1 MSEIGSA
8 VVAAADLASKWPTW
22 PVYGLTDDLLPAI
35 ERWAQAGHRVAL
47 ATLTSIVGTS
57 PRPLGSEMAICD
69 TGEVVGYVSGGCVE
83 GVVAAEALAVME
95 EGMPRLLDYGAGSP
109 VLDVQLTCGGRI
121 GIFVRELANAAD
133 YAARLRVART
143 RREAIEVEVDLRT
156 GAQRYRTPGSDAGL
170 RSALPDSD
178 SVFVKTYL
186 PTIRLVLT
194 GSNPVALALCQVAP
208 QFGYEVGLLRPFG
221 PESPPPDTDLVY
233 YDRRPIEKAAPDMPI
248 DAWTA
253 VYTLTHH
260 PEEDLV
266 VLGRALRSSAFCV
279 GVLGSRT
286 KIRERLMRLGA
297 AGLDEAAIAKL
308 HAPAGLAIGAR
319 GSREIALAILS
330 QVVSVQP
337 RPACR
342 APDDL
347 IGPAAGITCARAPV
361 AENPVATR

>member
-8 VVAAADLASKWPTW
+8 VVAAAELASKWPAW

-35 ERWAQAGHRVAL
+35 ERWAQAGHRVAV
-47 ATLTSIVGTS
+47 ATLTSVVGTS

-83 GVVAAEALAVME
+83 GVVAAEALAVMD
-95 EGMPRLLDYGAGSP
+95 EGAPRLLDYGAGSP

-121 GIFVRELANAAD
+121 GIFVRELADAAD
-133 YAARLRVART
+133 YAARLRAART
-143 RREAIEVEVDLRT
+143 RREAIEVEVDLRS
-156 GAQRYRTPGSDAGL
+156 GAQRYRTPGPDAGS
-170 RSALPDSD
+170 RSALPG

-233 YDRRPIEKAAPDMPI
+233 YDRRPIEKAVPDMPI

-253 VYTLTHH
+253 VYALTHH

-266 VLGRALRSSAFCV
+266 VLGRALRSAAFCV

-286 KIRERLMRLGA
+286 KISERLMRLGA
-297 AGLDEAAIAKL
+297 AGLDEAAIARL

-319 GSREIALAILS
+319 GPREIALAILG

-337 RPACR
+337 RAACR

-347 IGPAAGITCARAPV
+347 IGPAAGMSCARAPV
-361 AENPVATR
+361 AENTVAAR